1 MGVLVSARMPGLSR
15 KIAAALLLIVAAG
28 ARGHTEQPFARY
40 RVEQVFRLET
50 VSAEA
55 QPLPGRLR
63 ADAVTT
69 AVEGRV
75 RMLLEQRLEP
85 NGQDRGSWRFT
96 RIEAEAPRTEPPEA
110 SDAGVERALR
120 LGFDWMRRLE
130 GQQFSGSVA
139 DLPVL
144 PLGEATPAWLTT
156 WLRWA
161 QTGSFSGVEQ
171 SPVVFPAAFSGEPA
185 AAGYELKWVRSEFRQ
200 QPCHVQQARWVLPIA
215 SAPDSISPALAAE
228 GVEART
234 SFAAQ
239 SLEWV
244 TQENPTLIY
253 AERSGVRETFWNME
267 KVSKPELR
275 ELVFRLRLAVQVRV
289 ERLP

>member
-1 MGVLVSARMPGLSR
+1 MPR
-15 KIAAALLLIVAAG
+15 FPWRVPAALLLVLTAG
-28 ARGHTEQPFARY
+28 AGGGAEAPLVRY

-50 VSAEA
+50 TSAEA

-63 ADAVTT
+63 ADPATT

-75 RMLLEQRLEP
+75 RLLLEQRLEP
-85 NGQDRGSWRFT
+85 NGRGSWRFA
-96 RIEAEAPRTEPPEA
+96 RIEAEGPRTEPPEA
-110 SDAGVERALR
+110 SDTSVERALK
-120 LGFDWMRRLE
+120 LGLDWMRQLE
-130 GQQFSGSVA
+130 GQEFNGSVA

-144 PLGEATPAWLTT
+144 PLGEAAPPWLSS

-161 QTGSFSGVEQ
+161 QTGSFSGTEQ
-171 SPVVFPAAFSGEPA
+171 SPVVFPSTNSDSVAPA
-185 AAGYELKWVRSEFRQ
+185 AKYEVGWVRSEFRQ
-200 QPCHVQQARWVLPIA
+200 QLCHVQQARWVLPITA
-215 SAPDSISPALAAE
+215 APDSLSPALAAE

-234 SFAAQ
+234 HFAAQ

-244 TQENPTLIY
+244 TQESPALVY
-253 AERSGVRETFWNME
+253 AERSGVRETSWDMT

-275 ELVFRLRLAVQVRV
+275 DLVFRLRLAVQVRV

>member
-1 MGVLVSARMPGLSR
+1 MAGVSR
-15 KIAAALLLIVAAG
+15 QIAAALLLILAAG
-28 ARGHTEQPFARY
+28 ARGHSEQPWARY

-50 VSAEA
+50 TSAEA

-63 ADAVTT
+63 ADPVTT
-69 AVEGRV
+69 AVEGRL

-85 NGQDRGSWRFT
+85 NGEGRGSWRFT
-96 RIEAEAPRTEPPEA
+96 RLETDEPRSEPPELG
-110 SDAGVERALR
+110 DAGVERALK
-120 LGFDWMRRLE
+120 LGLDWMRRLE
-130 GQQFSGSVA
+130 GQEFSGSIA

-144 PLGEATPAWLTT
+144 PLGEATPAWLTS

-161 QTGSFSGVEQ
+161 QTGSFSGVGQ
-171 SPVVFPAAFSGEPA
+171 SPVVFPSASTGESP

-200 QPCHVQQARWVLPIA
+200 QFCHVQQARWVSPLG
-215 SAPDSISPALAAE
+215 SAPESLSPALVAE

-234 SFAAQ
+234 SIAAQ

-244 TQENPTLIY
+244 TRENPTLVY
-253 AERSGVRETFWNME
+253 AERSGVRETFWDME

-275 ELVFRLRLAVQVRV
+275 DLVFRLRLAVQVHV
-289 ERLP
+289 ERVP

>member
-1 MGVLVSARMPGLSR
+1 MLVSTT
-15 KIAAALLLIVAAG
+15 AAPLQRNFAVLLLLILSAG
-28 ARGHTEQPFARY
+28 ARGGAQPAMVRY

-50 VSAEA
+50 TSAEA

-63 ADAVTT
+63 ADPVTT

-75 RMLLEQRLEP
+75 RLLLEQRLEP
-85 NGQDRGSWRFT
+85 NGRGSWRFT
-96 RIEAEAPRTEPPEA
+96 GIEIDGPRTEPPEA
-110 SDAGVERALR
+110 SDAGVERALK
-120 LGFDWMRRLE
+120 LGLDWMRQLE
-130 GQQFSGSVA
+130 GQEFNGRIA

-144 PLGEATPAWLTT
+144 PLGEAAPAWLTP

-171 SPVVFPAAFSGEPA
+171 SPVVFPSTSSDSVPPA
-185 AAGYELKWVRSEFRQ
+185 ARYELEWVRSEFRQ
-200 QPCHVQQARWVLPIA
+200 QLCHVQQARWVLPIA
-215 SAPDSISPALAAE
+215 AAPDSLSAALAAE

-234 SFAAQ
+234 HFAAQ

-244 TQENPTLIY
+244 TQESPALVY
-253 AERSGVRETFWNME
+253 AERSGVRETFWDMT

-275 ELVFRLRLAVQVRV
+275 DLVFRLRLAVQVRV